1 MPILIELWVNPCG
14 VFHTV
19 DTTMLSDAVER
30 AQISVIGGLLLCG
43 PVGPIFTQSQHSIFK
58 IRSIGSRLSI
68 DGLKKLRIT
77 VLFA

>member
-1 MPILIELWVNPCG
+1 MPILIELWVNPCS

-19 DTTMLSDAVER
+19 DTMLADAVGR

-43 PVGPIFTQSQHSIFK
+43 PIGPIFTQSQHNIFE

-68 DGLKKLRIT
+68 DGLKELRIT